1 MAESLDDGEFWLPP
15 QFLTDDDILMDLSMT
30 NNSNIK
36 KSGSN
41 KGGFDLEAEATKS
54 LFPFE
59 FPYGFGA
66 FGHSS
71 SDLSSPVES
80 VVGSTETE
88 SDEEDY
94 IAGLTRQIAHSTLEE
109 DAFAVDKT
117 KTRFVSGSPQST
129 LCMVGRG
136 CGCRQGS
143 SRGSSSCQSQ
153 VSSPPETW
161 DLLFAAAGEVARMR
175 MNEESY
181 GYHQHNKGLLGPP
194 RKPSPISVPLKNH
207 HTNHFD
213 AAGGMYS
220 RQHQLLS
227 HQKLQATQFQQLKQ
241 QQQQQQMMKQQ
252 LVSSVWEGPQQQTQ
266 SKPHGLYQVG
276 GMNRLT
282 RSNSNNGRPLGLS
295 PSAWP
300 PLQHAATQQQQQQNG
315 SGMRAVFLGA
325 QSAKR
330 ECAGT
335 GVFLPRR
342 INTSTEPRKKSAC
355 STVLLPAKVVQALN
369 LNFDDK
375 GAPFYPRF
383 GSYMPE
389 SDSAALRSR
398 NGNGVSHQRR
408 NLRPQQAMGH
418 EIRLPQEWTY

>member
-1 MAESLDDGEFWLPP
+1 MAQSLDDGEFWLPP

-36 KSGSN
+36 KSSN
-41 KGGFDLEAEATKS
+41 NKEGFDLEADATKS

-94 IAGLTRQIAHSTLEE
+94 IAGLTRQIAHSTLED
-109 DAFAVDKT
+109 DAFAADKT
-117 KTRFVSGSPQST
+117 KARFVSGSPQST
-129 LCMVGRG
+129 LCTVGRG

-143 SRGSSSCQSQ
+143 SRGSPGCQSQ

-161 DLLFAAAGEVARMR
+161 DLLYAAAGEVARMR

-181 GYHQHNKGLLGPP
+181 GYHQHNGGLLCPP
-194 RKPSPISVPLKNH
+194 RKPSAISVPLKNH
-207 HTNHFD
+207 HPNHFD
-213 AAGGMYS
+213 SAGGIYS

-227 HQKLQATQFQQLKQ
+227 HQRLQATQFQQLKQ

-252 LVSSVWEGPQQQTQ
+252 QGSSVWGGPQQQTQ
-266 SKPHGLYQVG
+266 SKPNGLYQVG

-282 RSNSNNGRPLGLS
+282 RSNSNNGRSLGLS

-300 PLQHAATQQQQQQNG
+300 PLQHAATQQQQNG

-325 QSAKR
+325 PSAKR

-342 INTSTEPRKKSAC
+342 INTPTEPRKKSAC

-383 GSYMPE
+383 GSFMPE

-398 NGNGVSHQRR
+398 NSNGVSYQKR
-408 NLRPQQAMGH
+408 NLRPQQAMSH

>member
-1 MAESLDDGEFWLPP
+1 MAQSLDDGEFWLPP
-15 QFLTDDDILMDLSMT
+15 QFLTDDDILRDLSMT

-36 KSGSN
+36 KSSN
-41 KGGFDLEAEATKS
+41 NKEGFDLEADATKS

-94 IAGLTRQIAHSTLEE
+94 IAGLTRQIAHSTLED
-109 DAFAVDKT
+109 DAFAADKT
-117 KTRFVSGSPQST
+117 KARFVSGSPQST
-129 LCMVGRG
+129 LCTVGRG

-143 SRGSSSCQSQ
+143 SRGSPGCQSQ

-161 DLLFAAAGEVARMR
+161 DLLYAAAGEVARMR

-181 GYHQHNKGLLGPP
+181 GYHQHNGGLLCPP

-207 HTNHFD
+207 HPNHFD
-213 AAGGMYS
+213 SAGGIYS

-227 HQKLQATQFQQLKQ
+227 HQRLQATQFQQLKQ

-252 LVSSVWEGPQQQTQ
+252 QGSSVWGGPQQQTQ
-266 SKPHGLYQVG
+266 SKPNGLYQVG

-282 RSNSNNGRPLGLS
+282 RSNSNNGRSLGLS

-300 PLQHAATQQQQQQNG
+300 PLQHAATQQQQNG

-325 QSAKR
+325 PSAKR

-342 INTSTEPRKKSAC
+342 INTPTEPRKKSAC

-383 GSYMPE
+383 GSFMPE

-398 NGNGVSHQRR
+398 NSNGVSYQKR
-408 NLRPQQAMGH
+408 NLRPQQAMSH